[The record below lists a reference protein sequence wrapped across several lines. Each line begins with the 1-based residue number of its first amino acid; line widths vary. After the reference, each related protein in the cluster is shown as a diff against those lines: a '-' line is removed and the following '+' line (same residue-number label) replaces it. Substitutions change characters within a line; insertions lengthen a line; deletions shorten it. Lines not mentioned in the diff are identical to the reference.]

1 MPKKLGWLLL
11 DNNEIQTI
19 DNMIPDTLLQL
30 SLSHN

>member
-11 DNNEIQTI
+11 DNNEIKTI
-19 DNMIPDTLLQL
+19 DDMIPDTLLQL